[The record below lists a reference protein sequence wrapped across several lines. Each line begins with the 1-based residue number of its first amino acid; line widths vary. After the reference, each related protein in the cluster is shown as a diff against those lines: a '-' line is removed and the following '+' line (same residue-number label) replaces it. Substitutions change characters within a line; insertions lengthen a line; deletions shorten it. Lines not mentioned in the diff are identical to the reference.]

1 MVALMVDENAAPT
14 TSVPVYVIGVAS
26 PLKSARGTKV
36 TRPVVVFSVHVPW
49 FAMTT
54 EVERQFG
61 AVSVASHRFMRA
73 EDRELPES
81 FVRGRNVNMSPS
93 CPVSESAVAAGAV
106 GALTVTLKV
115 DDPHD
120 DGGVAGAHDPLIV
133 LQMAYET
140 GVAIPENVTN
150 GTNVTVVPVSVHV
163 PWPVTSMEFLVQPVE
178 MVSVDAHSFKVDV
191 LNATVPCVV

>member
-1 MVALMVDENAAPT
+1 MVALMVDENVAPT
-14 TSVPVYVIGVAS
+14 MSVPVYVIGVAS

-36 TRPVVVFSVHVPW
+36 TSPVVVFSVHVPW

-61 AVSVASHRFMRA
+61 AVSVASQRFMRA
-73 EDRELPES
+73 EESELPES

-115 DDPHD
+115 DDPQD

-140 GVAIPENVTN
+140 GVAIPENETN
-150 GTNVTVVPVSVHV
+150 GTNVTVVPVRVHV
-163 PWPVTSMEFLVQPVE
+163 P
-178 MVSVDAHSFKVDV
+178 
-191 LNATVPCVV
+191 

>member
-1 MVALMVDENAAPT
+1 MVALMVDENVAPT
-14 TSVPVYVIGVAS
+14 MSVPVYVIGVAS
-26 PLKSARGTKV
+26 PLNNARGTKV
-36 TRPVVVFSVHVPW
+36 TRPDVVFSVHVPW
-49 FAMTT
+49 FAITT

-61 AVSVASHRFMRA
+61 AVSVVSQRFMRA

-81 FVRGRNVNMSPS
+81 FVRGRNVNISPS

-106 GALTVTLKV
+106 GALTVTFKV
-115 DDPHD
+115 DDPQD

-140 GVAIPENVTN
+140 GVAIPENVTS

-163 PWPVTSMEFLVQPVE
+163 P
-178 MVSVDAHSFKVDV
+178 
-191 LNATVPCVV
+191 